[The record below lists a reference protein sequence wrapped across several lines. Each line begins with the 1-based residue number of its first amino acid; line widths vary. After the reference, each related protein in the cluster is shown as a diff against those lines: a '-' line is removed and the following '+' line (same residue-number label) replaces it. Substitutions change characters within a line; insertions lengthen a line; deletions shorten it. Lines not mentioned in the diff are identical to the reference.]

1 MRLIVVAIATIVVAA
16 DTKAESSLSM
26 SSALFI
32 GFLCGSTSVDGL
44 EYLPRN
50 HLDYETLQA
59 GTTNTSKSP
68 VQTKAGTKTSKS
80 SPVQTKAGKKFTFTN
95 NTVWSSFVVS
105 QGKTVATETFNSY
118 YGLYPNGHTG
128 NAGGIQWT
136 ASAPGEVGGL
146 YADLGFMSTNDGWL
160 LTFNFSPSVKG
171 VAGNFFAT
179 DFNFTILP
187 ANIGVQLADGTYVGY
202 AASAADFVGFYSNG
216 AAISSI
222 SVSVLGNF
230 SVAGNLPPD
239 NYYATADNLYFA
251 V

>member
-16 DTKAESSLSM
+16 DTKAESLSM

-95 NTVWSSFVVS
+95 NTVWSSFVAS

-146 YADLGFMSTNDGWL
+146 YADLGFMSTNEGWL

-179 DFNFTILP
+179 DSDFTILP

-216 AAISSI
+216 AAISNI
-222 SVSVLGNF
+222 TVSVLGNF
-230 SVAGNLPPD
+230 SNLTF
-239 NYYATADNLYFA
+239 ATADNLYFA